1 MEVKLISLEVSGHLT
16 IIITFWKVGDP
27 ITMLVTKYGLI
38 MTNCKLSIFVC
49 QSVQQKPAL
58 SFVSVL
64 DKYGPLSNCER
75 SIFVHWSMLLL
86 PSMLLS
92 VVLCYLLKVSVL
104 SLHCLIASE
113 AYLSTGV
120 WSRAHFPAPLEQ
132 PLVGS
137 RIT

>member
-1 MEVKLISLEVSGHLT
+1 MEVKLTSLEVSGHLT
-16 IIITFWKVGDP
+16 IIITFWKVGVP
-27 ITMLVTKYGLI
+27 TATLVTKFGLI

-49 QSVQQKPAL
+49 QSVQQKPLL

-75 SIFVHWSMLLL
+75 SIFVHWSVLL
-86 PSMLLS
+86 LLS
-92 VVLCYLLKVSVL
+92 VLLCYLFKVSVL

>member
-75 SIFVHWSMLLL
+75 SIFVHRSVEQ
-86 PSMLLS
+86 STLS
-92 VVLCYLLKVSVL
+92 STTGAAIGWQQDHITSDFTNIQRLFQFHVVYETCL
-104 SLHCLIASE
+104 SS
-113 AYLSTGV
+113 S
-120 WSRAHFPAPLEQ
+120 S
-132 PLVGS
+132 
-137 RIT
+137 